1 MLFVLVLVLLF
12 VGYGIAEYAL
22 HRRNLAQIPVR
33 VQVNGTRGKS
43 SVTRLI
49 AAGLRGGGMRVA
61 AKVTGTRPR
70 FILADQ
76 EEHPVRRLGKANIL
90 EELRIVRLARKHRAD
105 ALVIECMALV
115 PEYQRTENLMLIRPT
130 HGVITNVRADH
141 LDVMGP
147 TVADV
152 GRALANTVPRSGLFF
167 TAERGPQ
174 LATLSRR
181 VRPGVRMTVADPG
194 TVSDEEMKGFSYIEH
209 KENVALALDVC
220 ASLNVERGQALAGMQ
235 RSEPDFGVMR
245 SYRIEDER
253 SRDQGTKGS
262 RERVVME
269 VVYTMAANDPDSIAM
284 LWDMVKGRSA
294 ERIVLVNC
302 RSDRTD
308 RSRQLAELVSSWDAA
323 NYVATGGTTRVFLSR
338 AREVGIAPE
347 RLHDLGDEREPALV
361 YDGLVRLVMDK
372 ALVFATGNT
381 VGYGERLIEYL
392 AAKAERGS
400 REQGNKGSRDQGIK
414 GSRDRW

>member
-1 MLFVLVLVLLF
+1 MLFVLILVLLF
-12 VGYGIAEYAL
+12 IGYGIAEYAI

-70 FILADQ
+70 FILGDH
-76 EEHPVRRLGKANIL
+76 EEHPIRRLGKPNIL
-90 EELRIVRLARKHRAD
+90 EELRIVRLARRHKAS
-105 ALVIECMALV
+105 ALVIECMALL

-152 GRALANTVPRSGLFF
+152 GRALANTVPRQGMFF
-167 TAERGPQ
+167 TAERGPH
-174 LATLSRR
+174 LVTLRR
-181 VRPGVRMTVADPG
+181 ALRPGVKMTVADPS
-194 TVSDEEMKGFSYIEH
+194 TVSDEEMKGFGYIEH

-220 ASLNVERGQALAGMQ
+220 ASLNVERSQALAGMQ

-245 SYRIEDER
+245 IYRIVD
-253 SRDQGTKGS
+253 SG
-262 RERVVME
+262 REME

-284 LWDMVKGRSA
+284 LWDMVKGRSG
-294 ERIVLVNC
+294 ERVVLVNC
-302 RSDRTD
+302 RSDRAD
-308 RSRQLAELVSSWDAA
+308 RSRQLAEMVSSWNAA
-323 NYVATGGTTRVFLSR
+323 EYVATGGATRVFLHR

-361 YDGLVRLVMDK
+361 YDGLMKLVRDR

-392 AAKAERGS
+392 ALRARQPDG
-400 REQGNKGSRDQGIK
+400 D
-414 GSRDRW
+414 